1 MGSQQVLLPVSLSNV
16 EATNHMIAVWFAV
29 TLASFAVGAAIGFVF
44 ALIWF
49 IVCVLF
55 LGYGDSGPS
64 WVNTVSDAVL
74 FVGVIFGVVGG
85 QVILALDRNKRR

>member
-1 MGSQQVLLPVSLSNV
+1 MMPSDEPGKSG
-16 EATNHMIAVWFAV
+16 IAVWFAV